1 MTSCQC
7 DLFIVTPH
15 HYFCRPISAKE
26 TTSCFRVKILQ
37 DKYYVSGQN
46 NLLPWYGQ
54 KNPKTFEAQGNVPYN
69 PVNKYKVSLSSVR
82 LIPGPTDYRIATGI

>member
-7 DLFIVTPH
+7 DLFIVIPH
-15 HYFCRPISAKE
+15 HYFPRPISAKE

-37 DKYYVSGQN
+37 DKYYVRGQN

-54 KNPKTFEAQGNVPYN
+54 ETFEAQGNVPHN
-69 PVNKYKVSLSSVR
+69 LISKYKVSLSSAR
-82 LIPGPTDYRIATGI
+82 LIPRQMGYRIAT